1 MPLTAGKSA
10 NSLFGALIL
19 PLVLVA
25 CSDEQAVSGNPWT
38 GNQQA
43 IPVVLQPVTLLPLQ
57 ELVQSVGTAR
67 ALKSVSVYPETSGIV
82 TDLTIEADRK
92 VDSGETLLRLD
103 SRDEQ
108 LAVELAEVKLK
119 DAERLVQRY
128 KTVNTV
134 NTNIAESQID
144 EAQANLDT
152 ARIALAQA
160 QINLA
165 RRSITAPFSG
175 HVGITEIDVGDRI
188 DTNSIVTTL
197 DDRSQLLINFS
208 VPEVYV
214 RQVVPGMPVDV
225 RLWDGAQQHFSGEIV
240 AVDSRINEGSRA
252 FIARAVIDNSDDRF
266 RPGMAFEIAL
276 NVSRGS
282 FLSVPDVAVQWGA
295 DGAYIWIDNEGKADR
310 REARLIKRLPGV
322 LLLEGNF
329 VEGDLVVTEGVQ
341 AVRQGAQLRAL
352 NSDSLDGNIR
362 EELGSVEGA
371 R

>member
-1 MPLTAGKSA
+1 MALRLRKIRYAPL
-10 NSLFGALIL
+10 GALAFMM
-19 PLVLVA
+19 VLAA
-25 CSDEQAVSGNPWT
+25 CSDEQPIGGKSWSNSK
-38 GNQQA
+38 QA

-57 ELVQSVGTAR
+57 ENVQSVGTAR
-67 ALKSVSVYPETSGIV
+67 ALRSVSVYPETSGMV
-82 TDLTIEADRK
+82 TALTIEADGK
-92 VDSGETLLRLD
+92 VATGEVLLRLD

-108 LAVELAEVKLK
+108 LAVELAQVKLK

-128 KTVNTV
+128 KTINTLD
-134 NTNIAESQID
+134 TNIAESQID
-144 EAQANLDT
+144 EARATLET

-160 QINLA
+160 EIDLA

-188 DTNSIVTTL
+188 DTSSIITTL

-208 VPEVYV
+208 VPEIYV
-214 RQVVPGMPVDV
+214 RQVTPGTPVDV
-225 RLWDGAQQHFSGEIV
+225 RLWDGAQQQLAGEVI
-240 AVDSRINEGSRA
+240 AVDSRIDQSSRA
-252 FIARAVIDNSDDRF
+252 FVARAAIDNSDDRF

-295 DGAYIWIDNEGKADR
+295 DGAYIWIDNEGEADR

-329 VEGDLVVTEGVQ
+329 VEGDRVVTEGVQ

-352 NSDSLDGNIR
+352 NADSLDGNIR